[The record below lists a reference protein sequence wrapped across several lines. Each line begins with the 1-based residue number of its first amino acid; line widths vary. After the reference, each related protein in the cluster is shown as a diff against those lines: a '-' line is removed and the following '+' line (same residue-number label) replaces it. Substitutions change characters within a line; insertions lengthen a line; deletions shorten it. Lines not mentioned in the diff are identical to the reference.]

1 MNIVQIVVIVVL
13 VVVCIGLDIRL
24 YILGK
29 SIRSIIRPLRAAG
42 KGDNDIK
49 LRLSVPGS
57 AEEELLEAVNGLLE
71 LRRSERAAFRRQEN
85 DLRRQIA
92 NVSHDLRTPLTS
104 ILGYLQL
111 LEGENLT
118 KAERSEYLNIVKERA
133 QALQALITSFYD
145 LTRLEGGEYPL
156 TREPVDLRRMLGDLI
171 AAFYGD
177 FTQKGMEVS
186 AHLADNAPAVYA
198 DANAVTR
205 VFTNLIGNALKHGNS
220 TVTILLYRDKNRVI
234 TSFSNEAPGL
244 KNEDV
249 AHLFDRFYTADKMR
263 SGQNTG
269 LGLAIV
275 KALVEQM
282 GHRVAASLNNGIFT
296 VSVFWK
302 I

>member
-1 MNIVQIVVIVVL
+1 MNIMQIVVIVVL
-13 VVVCIGLDIRL
+13 AVVCIVLGIRL

-29 SIRSIIRPLRAAG
+29 SIRGIIRPLRAAG

-71 LRRSERAAFRRQEN
+71 LRQSERAAFRRQEN

-118 KAERSEYLNIVKERA
+118 EAERREYLGIVKERS

-156 TREPVDLRRMLGDLI
+156 AREPVDLRRMLGDLI

-177 FTQKGMEVS
+177 FTQKGMEVN
-186 AHLADNAPAVYA
+186 AHLANHAPAVYA

-205 VFTNLIGNALKHGNS
+205 VFTNLIGNALKHGNGTM
-220 TVTILLYRDKNRVI
+220 TVLLYLDRNRVI

-244 KNEDV
+244 KIEDV

-263 SGQNTG
+263 SGQNSG